1 MSKSAYY
8 QQPPQYSQPPPQYSR
23 RQEPAY
29 DNRDDY
35 YDDKR
40 RYEEKSRYGPSSHGD
55 YDFAPPQG
63 PPPSQRRYDDYAP
76 PQGPP
81 PRGYSQGYNQGY
93 DQGYDNRYNNNQQ
106 QQLQQYNRRSQSP
119 QMAPGA
125 LSLPVVIPQ
134 QRPGSPE
141 RGFMAAYAPMLESA
155 GIDQRTFMSFL
166 DEFNTAVQGNK
177 FLAGVQ
183 VVSFGVGFTPEI
195 ITTCVATAVQMG
207 ANVANK
213 GYVKHKTNSTLDKY
227 NNEVFGPRGLFCM
240 IMKYDPIGQDPVLAQ
255 KAANSPLKKFG
266 GNEKSWLK
274 DPVSGTSDGMNSL
287 PSAVAPL
294 IYMDDRRA
302 HKEYLAN
309 DGKVSPERSGSG
321 AEKTSFKQKSKNAFE
336 NLNDYLDR
344 RARAKYAA
352 ENQGDILNTPLT
364 KGFSNKFLDPNSS
377 TSNGGFLG
385 LISGG
390 ALAQDPETRRL
401 KKLDRM
407 AEEEERLYKEYQ
419 DRVDQ
424 VHQQR
429 QSTRETE
436 RQIKYIDRDY
446 QPRFAE
452 FRQKRRELEMG
463 PERSIKENILY
474 LTIVNRPSDSQLA
487 AATNRINQGQ
497 QMMPGGPQGQVL

>member
-8 QQPPQYSQPPPQYSR
+8 AQSSAPPQYSQPPPQYSR
-23 RQEPAY
+23 NQPSQY
-29 DNRDDY
+29 DRDDY
-35 YDDKR
+35 YDEKR
-40 RYEEKSRYGPSSHGD
+40 RYQEKSRYGHQD
-55 YDFAPPQG
+55 NYDFAPPRG
-63 PPPSQRRYDDYAP
+63 PPPSQRRYDNYAP

-81 PRGYSQGYNQGY
+81 PRGYN
-93 DQGYDNRYNNNQQ
+93 GYDNGYDNQYNNNN

-119 QMAPGA
+119 QMAAGP

-195 ITTCVATAVQMG
+195 ITTCVATAVQLG
-207 ANVANK
+207 ANAANK
-213 GYVKHKTNSTLDKY
+213 GFVKHKTNSTLDKY

-240 IMKYDPIGQDPVLAQ
+240 IMKYDPIGQDPVLAE
-255 KAANSPLKKFG
+255 KANNSPLNKFG
-266 GNEKSWLK
+266 GGQKSWLK

-294 IYMDDRRA
+294 IYMDDRRS
-302 HKEYLAN
+302 HKEYLSN
-309 DGKVSPERSGSG
+309 GGKVSPERSPV
-321 AEKTSFKQKSKNAFE
+321 EKVTTKQKAKNAFE
-336 NLNDYLDR
+336 NFNDYLDR

-377 TSNGGFLG
+377 MNNGGLLG
-385 LISGG
+385 FISGG
-390 ALAQDPETRRL
+390 ALAQDPETRRR
-401 KKLDRM
+401 KKLASM

-424 VHQQR
+424 VTQQR

-452 FRQKRRELEMG
+452 FRTKRRELEMG

-487 AATNRINQGQ
+487 AATDKINHGYG
-497 QMMPGGPQGQVL
+497 MPGGPQGQVL

>member
-1 MSKSAYY
+1 MSKSAYSSQY
-8 QQPPQYSQPPPQYSR
+8 SAPPQYSQPPPQYSR
-23 RQEPAY
+23 RQPSSY
-29 DNRDDY
+29 DRNDY

-40 RYEEKSRYGPSSHGD
+40 RYEEKSRYSHQD
-55 YDFAPPQG
+55 NYDFAPPQG

-81 PRGYSQGYNQGY
+81 RGYNGYDSGY
-93 DQGYDNRYNNNQQ
+93 DQQYNNNN

-134 QRPGSPE
+134 QRPGAPE

-155 GIDQRTFMSFL
+155 GIDQRTFMSFI

-195 ITTCVATAVQMG
+195 ITTCVATAVQLG
-207 ANVANK
+207 ANAANK
-213 GYVKHKTNSTLDKY
+213 GFVKHKTNSTLDKF
-227 NNEVFGPRGLFCM
+227 NNEVFGPRGLYCM
-240 IMKYDPIGQDPVLAQ
+240 IMKYDPIGQDPVLAE
-255 KAANSPLKKFG
+255 KENNSPFNKFG
-266 GNEKSWLK
+266 GGQKSWLK
-274 DPVSGTSDGMNSL
+274 DPVSGRSDGMNSL

-294 IYMDDRRA
+294 IYMDDRRS
-302 HKEYLAN
+302 HKEYLSN
-309 DGKVSPERSGSG
+309 DGKLSPERSPV
-321 AEKTSFKQKSKNAFE
+321 EKATTKQKAKNAFE
-336 NLNDYLDR
+336 NFNDYLDR

-377 TSNGGFLG
+377 MNNGGLLG
-385 LISGG
+385 FISGG
-390 ALAQDPETRRL
+390 ALAQDPETRRR
-401 KKLDRM
+401 KKLERM

-424 VHQQR
+424 VTQQR

-452 FRQKRRELEMG
+452 FRTKRRELEMG

-487 AATNRINQGQ
+487 AATDKINHGSGI
-497 QMMPGGPQGQVL
+497 PVHGQVL

>member
-1 MSKSAYY
+1 MSKSTYY
-8 QQPPQYSQPPPQYSR
+8 LQSSAPPQYSQPPPQYSR
-23 RQEPAY
+23 RQPSSSSY
-29 DNRDDY
+29 DRDDY
-35 YDDKR
+35 YEEKR
-40 RYEEKSRYGPSSHGD
+40 RHQERSRHSSQGN

-63 PPPSQRRYDDYAP
+63 PPPSQRRYDDYAR

-81 PRGYSQGYNQGY
+81 R
-93 DQGYDNRYNNNQQ
+93 GYDNGYDNAYDHQYNGQN
-106 QQLQQYNRRSQSP
+106 QQLQQYNKRSQSP
-119 QMAPGA
+119 QMAPGP

-134 QRPGSPE
+134 QRPGSAE
-141 RGFMAAYAPMLESA
+141 RGFMAAYAPALESA

-183 VVSFGVGFTPEI
+183 VVSFGVAFTPEI

-207 ANVANK
+207 AHVANK
-213 GYVKHKTNSTLDKY
+213 GFVKHNTNSTLDKF
-227 NNEVFGPRGLFCM
+227 NKEVFGPRGLFCM
-240 IMKYDPIGQDPVLAQ
+240 IMKYDPIGQDPVLAEQ
-255 KAANSPLKKFG
+255 AANSTLSKL
-266 GNEKSWLK
+266 GNGQQSWRK
-274 DPVSGTSDGMNSL
+274 DPVSGTSEGMNAL

-309 DGKVSPERSGSG
+309 EGKVSPERSPV
-321 AEKTSFKQKSKNAFE
+321 EKQNSKGKFSSAFE
-336 NLNDYLDR
+336 NFNVYLDR
-344 RARAKYAA
+344 RARAKYAS

-377 TSNGGFLG
+377 MNNGGLLG
-385 LISGG
+385 FISGG

-401 KKLDRM
+401 KKLKSIG
-407 AEEEERLYKEYQ
+407 EEEERLNHEYQ
-419 DRVDQ
+419 ERVDQ
-424 VHQQR
+424 VRQQR

-487 AATNRINQGQ
+487 AATDRINHGQ
-497 QMMPGGPQGQVL
+497 VMPGGPQGQVL

>member
-8 QQPPQYSQPPPQYSR
+8 SQSSAPPQYSQPPPQYSR
-23 RQEPAY
+23 RQPSSY
-29 DNRDDY
+29 DRDDY
-35 YDDKR
+35 YDEKP
-40 RYEEKSRYGPSSHGD
+40 RYQERSRYPPPD
-55 YDFAPPQG
+55 NYDFAPPQG

-81 PRGYSQGYNQGY
+81 PRGYN
-93 DQGYDNRYNNNQQ
+93 GYDNRYDNQYDNRHDNNQ
-106 QQLQQYNRRSQSP
+106 QQLQQYDRRSQSP
-119 QMAPGA
+119 QMAPGP

-134 QRPGSPE
+134 QRPGAPE

-155 GIDQRTFMSFL
+155 GIDQRSFMSFL
-166 DEFNTAVQGNK
+166 DQFNTAVQGNK

-207 ANVANK
+207 AHVANQ
-213 GYVKHKTNSTLDKY
+213 GYVKHRTNSTLDKF

-240 IMKYDPIGQDPVLAQ
+240 IMKYDPIGQDPVLAE
-255 KAANSPLKKFG
+255 KAANSPLSKFG
-266 GNEKSWLK
+266 GGQKSWLK

-287 PSAVAPL
+287 PTAVAPL

-302 HKEYLAN
+302 HKEYLAG
-309 DGKVSPERSGSG
+309 DGKISPERGSPV
-321 AEKTSFKQKSKNAFE
+321 EKPTTKQKAKNAFE
-336 NLNDYLDR
+336 NFNDYLDR
-344 RARAKYAA
+344 RARAKYAS

-377 TSNGGFLG
+377 MNNGGLIGF
-385 LISGG
+385 ISGG
-390 ALAQDPETRRL
+390 AFAQDPETRRI
-401 KKLDRM
+401 KKLKSM
-407 AEEEERLYKEYQ
+407 GEEEERLYKEYQ
-419 DRVDQ
+419 ERVDQ
-424 VHQQR
+424 VTQQR
-429 QSTRETE
+429 QSTKETE

-463 PERSIKENILY
+463 PERSIKKDILY

-487 AATNRINQGQ
+487 AATDKINHGQ
-497 QMMPGGPQGQVL
+497 VMPGGPHGQVL